1 MLLIVIGALIIAAV
15 VIVNWWQ
22 EKRFHK
28 QVESSFSSL
37 KRDAL
42 LDEPNLE
49 ATNLAVASKLD
60 AANLQEAKYHEEDAF
75 DNPSSETDFS
85 FDIDAIEAKSIDETY
100 SRPANS
106 KATKYDIYT
115 QIDSNPDVNLNVKL
129 AQHDDIK
136 AIFEDAFSFVKKGEH
151 AKPSFYTDN
160 ADTQNIDMQ
169 DEHAQETSHINEFK
183 KFNDAGISMPK
194 AESLY
199 SSNNDS
205 DEPEFDLP
213 ASLHNQIDLT
223 AILYLAIETPFNL
236 LENSLNSLLNGYD
249 KPIFVHLLTPNKEWY
264 LFSDAIS
271 NQQIAANQLV
281 SKIACSIQLA
291 DRAGAVTRN
300 TLNRFQLA
308 VETTGLDMNA
318 HVEWQ
323 STGDALATAT
333 ALDTFCI
340 EVDKTIGFH
349 LVHGENGAFTG
360 TKLRGLA
367 EAQGLV
373 LKSDGAF
380 KYFDEA
386 LDDAS
391 INTHNK
397 SKHTSFIMFNRDDH
411 PFSPEM
417 LRACVVKGIT
427 FQFDIPHVKQC
438 GEVFT
443 QMVQVARQM
452 EIGLNAV
459 LVDDNNKSLGDI
471 QIEKIRQQLKMI
483 HANMLVRGIIPG
495 SDSALRLFS

>member
-15 VIVNWWQ
+15 VVVNWWQ

-42 LDEPNLE
+42 LDEPNLIK
-49 ATNLAVASKLD
+49 TDLADESGLD
-60 AANLQEAKYHEEDAF
+60 KSNRQEAKHYENDAF
-75 DNPSSETDFS
+75 DDFASDTDFS
-85 FDIDAIEAKSIDETY
+85 FDINAIDAKSIDEIHL
-100 SRPANS
+100 RPVTS
-106 KATKYDIYT
+106 KTTKYNIDT
-115 QIDSNPDVNLNVKL
+115 VVDSNPDANLNVKI

-136 AIFEDAFSFVKKGEH
+136 AIFEDAFSFVNKLEH
-151 AKPSFYTDN
+151 DKPSPYTRKIYIEN
-160 ADTQNIDMQ
+160 EQ
-169 DEHAQETSHINEFK
+169 AQENSHINELK
-183 KFNDAGISMPK
+183 KSNDDEISLPK
-194 AESLY
+194 VESLD

-223 AILYLAIETPFNL
+223 AILYLAIETPFNI
-236 LENSLNSLLNGYD
+236 LENSLNSILNGYD

-367 EAQGLV
+367 EAQGLI

-380 KYFDEA
+380 KYLNEE
-386 LDDAS
+386 LDASS

-397 SKHTSFIMFNRDDH
+397 SKQASFIMFNRDDH

-417 LRACVVKGIT
+417 LRASVVKGIT

-459 LVDDNNKSLGDI
+459 LVDDNNKLLGDI

-483 HANMLVRGIIPG
+483 HATMLVRGIIPG